1 VPSCGPELVVIHGI
15 SLPPGEYGGEYVE
28 ALFTNRLDPAG
39 HPYFAQIA
47 HLRVSSHLYVR
58 RDGEIVQ
65 FVSLFDRAWHAGES
79 EFRGRTRCNDF
90 SVGIEVEGTDED
102 PYAPEQFDRL
112 VELTAAV
119 MHAIDLDDLSRVVG
133 HVDIAPHRKTDPG
146 PLFEWARFRSAIGDT
161 A

>member
-1 VPSCGPELVVIHGI
+1 M
-15 SLPPGEYGGEYVE
+15 
-28 ALFTNRLDPAG
+28 
-39 HPYFAQIA
+39 
-47 HLRVSSHLYVR
+47 R

-79 EFRGRTRCNDF
+79 EFRGRPRCNDF

-102 PYAPEQFDRL
+102 PYAPGQFDRL